1 MNRYLITG
9 LPDFCQVSLVQTDS
23 AGNPVN
29 IVVWLPAKWNGNF
42 QGVGGAGYTCGP
54 YYTAP
59 GIAGSLAEGV
69 ESGYA
74 TASTDCGVPISEGAT
89 GSWALKPD
97 GTLNWPLIQDFASAG
112 MHDMSVAE
120 VNELAA
126 IPTGTPSTTAHTA
139 VTPDGKHAKARR
151 SCSEVRTGSVP
162 AIPACPSA
170 GAVMALSHQAEP
182 VLEPGV
188 HLRDHVV
195 GQVLDPR

>member
-97 GTLNWPLIQDFASAG
+97 GTLNWPLFQDFASAG

-126 IPTGTPSTTAHTA
+126 IPTGTPDDRAHRRH
-139 VTPDGKHAKARR
+139 PGWEAREGAAQLLR
-151 SCSEVRTGSVP
+151 GPHWLGTGHPGMPVRWRGHGPV
-162 AIPACPSA
+162 
-170 GAVMALSHQAEP
+170 HQAEP